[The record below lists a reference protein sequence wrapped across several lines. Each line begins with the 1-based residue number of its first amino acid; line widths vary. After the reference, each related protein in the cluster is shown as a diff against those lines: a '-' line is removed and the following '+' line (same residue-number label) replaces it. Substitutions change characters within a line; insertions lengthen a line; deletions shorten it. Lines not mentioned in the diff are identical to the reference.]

1 MYDVLVVGSANADLT
16 VRVERRPGAGETVTG
31 TDLVESAG
39 GKGANQ
45 AAAAARI
52 GGRTAL
58 LARVGGDAYGELL
71 LRAQHDAGTDVSPVI
86 VDDAART
93 GTAMIIVDPD
103 GDNSIVVSPGA
114 NAALTPQD
122 VAAAKDTIAAAAV
135 VSLQLEI
142 PMESV
147 RAAASAAEQA
157 GTRVVLNP
165 SPAPEAAALAPE
177 LLAVADPLVVNE
189 HEARQLSGLVD
200 GTPAEWAQ
208 ALRERGAR
216 SVVVTLGGDGALVLD
231 ASGAA
236 DVPGVRVKAV
246 DTTGAG
252 DAFTGALATR
262 LARGDALPEAARFA
276 VRVGAA
282 AVTKPGAQ
290 PSYPTRAELEAL
302 APELPQG

>member
-16 VRVERRPGAGETVTG
+16 VRVDRRPGAGETVLG

-71 LRAQHDAGTDVSPVI
+71 LGAQRAAGTDVTPVI
-86 VDDAART
+86 VDGTART

-122 VAAAKDTIAAAAV
+122 VAAAKDTIAASAV

-147 RAAASAAEQA
+147 RAAAAAAEQA

-165 SPAPEAAALAPE
+165 SPAPTAALAPE
-177 LLAVADPLVVNE
+177 LLSVADPLVVNE
-189 HEARQLSGLVD
+189 HEARQLSGLTG
-200 GTPAEWAQ
+200 GTPAQWAQ
-208 ALRERGAR
+208 ALRDRGAR

-231 ASGAA
+231 DSGAES
-236 DVPGVRVKAV
+236 VPGVRVKAV

-262 LARGDALPEAARFA
+262 LARGDTLAGAARFA

-290 PSYPTRAELEAL
+290 PSYPTRAELEVL
-302 APELPQG
+302 APEQPQG

>member
-16 VRVERRPGAGETVTG
+16 VRVERRPGAGETVLG

-71 LRAQHDAGTDVSPVI
+71 LHAQREAGTDVAPVI
-86 VDDAART
+86 VDQAART
-93 GTAMIIVDPD
+93 GTAMIVVDPD

-114 NAALTPQD
+114 NAALSPQD
-122 VAAAKDTIAAAAV
+122 VAAAKEVIAASSV

-147 RAAASAAEQA
+147 RAAAETAARA

-165 SPAPEAAALAPE
+165 SPAPETALATE

-189 HEARQLSGLVD
+189 HEARRLSGHAD

-208 ALRERGAR
+208 ALRDQGAR

-231 ASGAA
+231 AAGIGEVA
-236 DVPGVRVKAV
+236 GVRVKAV

-262 LARGDALPEAARFA
+262 LARGASLQEAARFA

-290 PSYPTRAELEAL
+290 PSYPTRAELELL
-302 APELPQG
+302 APEAPQD

>member
-16 VRVERRPGAGETVTG
+16 VRVERRPGAGETVLG

-71 LRAQHDAGTDVSPVI
+71 LHAQRGAGTDVTPVI
-86 VDDAART
+86 VDEAART

-114 NAALTPQD
+114 NAALSPQD
-122 VAAAKDTIAAAAV
+122 VAAAKEVIAASSV

-147 RAAASAAEQA
+147 RAAAEAAAQA

-165 SPAPEAAALAPE
+165 SPAPEAALATE

-189 HEARQLSGLVD
+189 HEARRLSGRAD

-208 ALRERGAR
+208 ALLDQGAR

-231 ASGAA
+231 AAGASEVA
-236 DVPGVRVKAV
+236 GVRVKAV

-262 LARGDALPEAARFA
+262 LARGDSLPEAARFA

-290 PSYPTRAELEAL
+290 PSYPTRAELELL
-302 APELPQG
+302 APEAPQG